1 MDIITGITICL
12 GLICV
17 TLVAIAWIATRKQS

>member
-1 MDIITGITICL
+1 MDIITGIVISL

-17 TLVAIAWIATRKQS
+17 TLVAIAWIGSRKQS